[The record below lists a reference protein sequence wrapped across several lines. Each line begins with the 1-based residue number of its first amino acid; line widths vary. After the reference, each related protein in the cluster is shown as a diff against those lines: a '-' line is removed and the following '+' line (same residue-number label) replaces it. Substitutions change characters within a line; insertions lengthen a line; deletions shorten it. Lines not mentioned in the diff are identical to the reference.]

1 MNNCRGQIGETLT
14 WVVATIV
21 IVIILSISI
30 FVVSFGGFLGEK
42 KFSEYD
48 PIQSDLIFTKS
59 FSGFLIKN
67 KDFVFDSVNRNNFE
81 SFESKFSPLLAK
93 SVVKGDFFGW
103 NMDFIVDDVVLS
115 QVISRAIIG
124 ADPSHPVSMSICYY
138 MSRFYLNPKIKF
150 DFSGEYS
157 C

>member
-30 FVVSFGGFLGEK
+30 FVVSFGGFLGE
-42 KFSEYD
+42 
-48 PIQSDLIFTKS
+48 
-59 FSGFLIKN
+59 N

-103 NMDFIVDDVVLS
+103 NMDFIVGDVVSS

-124 ADPSHPVSMSICYY
+124 SACNYKSM
-138 MSRFYLNPKIKF
+138 FYLNPKIKF